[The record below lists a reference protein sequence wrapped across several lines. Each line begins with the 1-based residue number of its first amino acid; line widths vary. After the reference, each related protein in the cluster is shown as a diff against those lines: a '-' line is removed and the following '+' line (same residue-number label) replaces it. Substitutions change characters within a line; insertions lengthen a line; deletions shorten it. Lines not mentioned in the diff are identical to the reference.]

1 MALKV
6 QYNKTFLT
14 YLKKQLAI
22 RKKVLPTLK
31 SKETALRLEVK
42 KISEK
47 LKSLRQE
54 KEDFLN
60 TLEEDLA
67 LWTRYPEVLKVESID
82 IRIKNTAGT
91 KIPVLEDIQF
101 KLGQFIDFDQPV
113 WLLKGLDVLKKIV
126 LMETREQ
133 VYQQQHDILHQA
145 RKKTTQKVNLYEK
158 VQIPAFELGIN
169 QIKRFLEDKENIA
182 KAAQKIV
189 KERNQKKEVEQ
200 RREAA

>member
-14 YLKKQLAI
+14 YLKRQLAI

-47 LKSLRQE
+47 LKNLRQE
-54 KEDFLN
+54 KELFNSEIKDI
-60 TLEEDLA
+60 A
-67 LWTRYPEVLKVESID
+67 PLWTRYPQVLKIDFID
-82 IRIKNTAGT
+82 ISIKNTAGT
-91 KIPVLEDIQF
+91 KIPVLNDIQF
-101 KLGQFIDFDQPV
+101 KLTDFIDFDQPV
-113 WLLKGLDVLKKIV
+113 WLLKGIDILKKIV
-126 LMETREQ
+126 SLETKEQ
-133 VYQQQHDILHQA
+133 ILQQQHDVLYLA

-158 VQIPAFELGIN
+158 VQIPAFERDIN
-169 QIKRFLEDKENIA
+169 QIKRFLEDKDNIA

-189 KERNQKKEVEQ
+189 KERNQRKEVAQ
-200 RREAA
+200 

>member
-14 YLKKQLAI
+14 YLKRQLAI

-47 LKSLRQE
+47 LKELRKE
-54 KEDFLN
+54 K
-60 TLEEDLA
+60 DLFNSEIKEISP
-67 LWTRYPEVLKVESID
+67 LWTRYPQVLKIDSID
-82 IRIKNTAGT
+82 ISIKNTAGT
-91 KIPVLEDIQF
+91 KIPVLNDIQF
-101 KLGQFIDFDQPV
+101 KLTEFIDFDQPV
-113 WLLKGLDVLKKIV
+113 WLLKGIDILKNIIS
-126 LMETREQ
+126 LETKEQ
-133 VYQQQHDILHQA
+133 IFQQQHDVLYLA

-158 VQIPAFELGIN
+158 VQIPAFERGIN
-169 QIKRFLEDKENIA
+169 QIKRFLEDKDNIA

-189 KERNQKKEVEQ
+189 KERNQRKEVAQ
-200 RREAA
+200 

>member
-6 QYNKTFLT
+6 QYNKTFLN
-14 YLKKQLAI
+14 YIKKQLAI

-47 LKSLRQE
+47 LKVLRAE
-54 KEDFLN
+54 KSDFEELIS
-60 TLEEDLA
+60 EDLA
-67 LWTRYPEVLKVESID
+67 LWTRYPQVLKVDTID
-82 IRIKNTAGT
+82 IKIKNTAGT
-91 KIPVLEDIQF
+91 KIPVLEGIQF
-101 KLGQFIDFDQPV
+101 KLGNFIDFDQPV
-113 WLLKGLDVLKKIV
+113 WLLKGIDILKKV
-126 LMETREQ
+126 VELETQEQ
-133 VYQQQHDILHQA
+133 ILQQQHDILHLA

-189 KERNQKKEVEQ
+189 KERNARKEV
-200 RREAA
+200 AI